1 MSENDDQ
8 DRELPASEKR
18 LREAREK
25 GDVPRSRDLSA
36 AVVVLAAVSTLIAS
50 ADQMALHASN
60 IMHVGL
66 RYSRADLFA
75 ADGAS
80 HALATAGLEALKML
94 GPVFSVTIVA
104 AIAAPALLGGL
115 NFSGEAL
122 VPKFDRLDP
131 IKGFGRL
138 VSMNGLVEL
147 LKSLLKVILIGGV
160 LAMYLRST
168 TRELVAVGAGS
179 VNNGIAQSFRMLGHA
194 SLLFGSMLGVIA
206 LVDAPWQKFSFAK
219 KMRMTKQEQKD
230 EHKESDGNPE
240 LKSRVRQMQHQM
252 SRRRMMQD
260 VPTADV
266 IVVNPTHFAVALR
279 YDDGAMRA
287 PRVIAKGVDVMAQQI
302 RDVASAHKLPFV
314 EAAPLARA
322 LYNTTEVGKE
332 IPAALYVAVAQIL
345 AYVYRLKQA
354 VANGDL
360 PPDPP
365 TPEIDPDLLGPY
377 RMDT

>member
-1 MSENDDQ
+1 MSEQDDQ
-8 DRELPASEKR
+8 ERNEPASEKR

-25 GDVPRSRDLSA
+25 GDLPRSRDLSA
-36 AVVVLAAVSTLIAS
+36 AIVVLAAVSTLIAS
-50 ADQMALHASN
+50 RDQIALHASN

-66 RYSRADLFA
+66 RYSRDDLFS

-80 HALATAGLEALKML
+80 RALSTAGLEALKLL
-94 GPVFSVTIVA
+94 GPVFTATLVA
-104 AIAAPALLGGL
+104 AVAAPALLGGL

-122 VPKFDRLDP
+122 VPKFNRLDP

-138 VSMNGLVEL
+138 FSMNGLVEL
-147 LKSLLKVILIGGV
+147 VKSLLKVILIGGV

-168 TRELVAVGAGS
+168 THELYAVGAGS
-179 VNNGIAQSFRMLGHA
+179 VNNGIAHAFSMLGHA

-206 LVDAPWQKFSFAK
+206 MVDAPWQKFSFAK

-240 LKSRVRQMQHQM
+240 LKSRIRGLQLQV

-287 PRVIAKGVDVMAQQI
+287 PRVVAKGVDVIAQQI
-302 RDVASAHKLPFV
+302 RDVAGANKVPLV

-322 LYNTTEVGKE
+322 LYNTTQVGKE
-332 IPAALYVAVAQIL
+332 IPAALYIAVAQIL
-345 AYVYRLKQA
+345 AYVYRLQQA
-354 VANGDL
+354 VATGDL